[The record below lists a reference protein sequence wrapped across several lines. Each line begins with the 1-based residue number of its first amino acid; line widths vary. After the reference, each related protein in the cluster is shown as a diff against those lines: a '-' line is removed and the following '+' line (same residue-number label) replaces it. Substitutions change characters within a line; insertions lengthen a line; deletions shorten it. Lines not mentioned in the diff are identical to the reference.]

1 MFSYF
6 LGGFKNTFTKVS
18 KSTEV
23 QKKDN
28 SKTEKSE
35 PTAGEFKL
43 VFFDWARLAVLQ
55 TTFFL
60 VHHLSIFVIFMD
72 FSFQF
77 SKGLLFSFINWISF
91 SFPFSN

>member
-1 MFSYF
+1 MLFSYF

-18 KSTEV
+18 KSIEV

-43 VFFDWARLAVLQ
+43 VFFY
-55 TTFFL
+55 FEL
-60 VHHLSIFVIFMD
+60 VSQ
-72 FSFQF
+72 SY
-77 SKGLLFSFINWISF
+77 KPLLY
-91 SFPFSN
+91 

>member
-1 MFSYF
+1 MFQFQKKQLSNNQF
-6 LGGFKNTFTKVS
+6 HVVFIGGFKNTFTKVS

-43 VFFDWARLAVLQ
+43 VFFDYE
-55 TTFFL
+55 
-60 VHHLSIFVIFMD
+60 FV
-72 FSFQF
+72 SQ
-77 SKGLLFSFINWISF
+77 SYKPKNVGALG
-91 SFPFSN
+91 SNGFHKK

>member
-1 MFSYF
+1 MLFSYF

-43 VFFDWARLAVLQ
+43 VFFDCELVSQSYKPL
-55 TTFFL
+55 FL
-60 VHHLSIFVIFMD
+60 GIVVTSIP
-72 FSFQF
+72 
-77 SKGLLFSFINWISF
+77 SKGHLNSA
-91 SFPFSN
+91 

>member
-1 MFSYF
+1 MLFSYF

-35 PTAGEFKL
+35 PTAGELKL
-43 VFFDWARLAVLQ
+43 VFFDCEPVSQSCKPLFMGKNIKGPFWSYQLNSLPQNWAKLAK
-55 TTFFL
+55 
-60 VHHLSIFVIFMD
+60 SAM
-72 FSFQF
+72 
-77 SKGLLFSFINWISF
+77 LFSW
-91 SFPFSN
+91 

>member
-1 MFSYF
+1 MLFSYF

-43 VFFDWARLAVLQ
+43 VFFDCE
-55 TTFFL
+55 L
-60 VHHLSIFVIFMD
+60 VSQSYKPLFWGKVVTSISCRPSPPLKLPRSD
-72 FSFQF
+72 TPSP
-77 SKGLLFSFINWISF
+77 L
-91 SFPFSN
+91 

>member
-1 MFSYF
+1 MLFSYF

-43 VFFDWARLAVLQ
+43 VFFYCQPVSQPYKSL
-55 TTFFL
+55 FL
-60 VHHLSIFVIFMD
+60 GKVVT
-72 FSFQF
+72 
-77 SKGLLFSFINWISF
+77 SKS
-91 SFPFSN
+91 

>member
-1 MFSYF
+1 MLFSYF

-43 VFFDWARLAVLQ
+43 VFFDCEPVLQ
-55 TTFFL
+55 SYKPLFL
-60 VHHLSIFVIFMD
+60 AKVVT
-72 FSFQF
+72 
-77 SKGLLFSFINWISF
+77 SKS
-91 SFPFSN
+91 

>member
-1 MFSYF
+1 MLFSYF

-43 VFFDWARLAVLQ
+43 VFFD
-55 TTFFL
+55 
-60 VHHLSIFVIFMD
+60 
-72 FSFQF
+72 
-77 SKGLLFSFINWISF
+77 
-91 SFPFSN
+91 

>member
-1 MFSYF
+1 MLFSYF

-43 VFFDWARLAVLQ
+43 VCFDCELVSQSYKPLFWGKVVTSLPPLMSSSFLDQ
-55 TTFFL
+55 TPPPPPPL
-60 VHHLSIFVIFMD
+60 
-72 FSFQF
+72 
-77 SKGLLFSFINWISF
+77 KW
-91 SFPFSN
+91 